1 VLLALALSVLPAVAV
16 ARAGAGPSEAGEPVE
31 SPARAAL
38 LGQSEA
44 ELRERHGAALRSRKI
59 EARRALG
66 TGLSPALP
74 GPPDSGSGSGSG
86 SSSREGSVTDP
97 FAGQRRL
104 VRSLADADLRQVEY
118 DLFGDRVYRVRW
130 QLATRFERPIMAALV
145 ERLSAELGKPYYDQ
159 LIEGKFGS
167 GRATLRRAA
176 WRNGQHTL
184 EVRQLTPLLG
194 GPLFVTLSDR
204 VALQAISAAGGTASP
219 EPDSIG
225 PWWQEPLPMA
235 DLLNAGERDAL
246 LAAFDRVLAQTG
258 WQDGSP

>member
-1 VLLALALSVLPAVAV
+1 LALSVLPAVAV
-16 ARAGAGPSEAGEPVE
+16 AETEAAPAARGAAEPVE

-38 LGQSEA
+38 LGRSEA
-44 ELRERHGAALRSRKI
+44 ELRAEHGAALQSRKI

-66 TGLSPALP
+66 PGLSRALP

-86 SSSREGSVTDP
+86 EVSVTDP

-104 VRSLADADLRQVEY
+104 VRPLADGDLRQIEY
-118 DLFGDRVYRVRW
+118 DLFADHVYRVRW
-130 QLATRFERPIMAALV
+130 QLAARFERPIMDALV
-145 ERLSAELGKPYYDQ
+145 ARLSAELGEPYYDQ

-176 WRNGQHTL
+176 WRSGPHTL

-204 VALQAISAAGGTASP
+204 VALQAISAEGGTASP

-225 PWWQEPLPMA
+225 PWWQQPLPTA
-235 DLLNAGERDAL
+235 DLLSAGERDAL

-258 WQDGSP
+258 WQRASP